1 MNNNND
7 WNFGDGFPSI
17 EIDADYWKGLTLKEK
32 GQYLLRL
39 IFQEKDLG
47 NRIQMMNYILGNS
60 AKIGRTFIKNPEAK
74 EYLDIL
80 ENSANL
86 ISVSAALGNIFKQKQ
101 KFRST
106 KNNDIA
112 KLMGLPN
119 GNYVSETH
127 LDITHAM
134 AEAFVDMSD
143 YHKDKYTIT
152 LDNIVTDD
160 GKKNNSNNNT
170 DQGDDTSYASI
181 SKTIKLAGTIDKD
194 NKWGI
199 IIKTTGGMF
208 EDEDTTS
215 STTCKLFYPVTG
227 MKMHPDDLE
236 EKIQKIMYE
245 LYIEKVDTRSNF
257 VKINGTRLEICKR
270 KEIDVEITNID
281 VKRITNTMRKVLSED
296 ARRGAVLVG
305 EPGVGKTICVHKLT
319 NQFRDKLVFWV
330 SPDSINSTM
339 GIRQVFKIFSMF
351 PHSIVVFDDL
361 DSGPFT
367 SKDEIT
373 GEFISLLDG
382 TNNKDFKAFVL
393 ATVNDPSKLHSS
405 LVRPER
411 FDELIHVKTPQ
422 TAEEVINIIFVK
434 AELRG
439 YYPIEQFDN
448 DPDMMEEDDVNGKIM
463 FKSDD
468 PELIALAG
476 KIIEAKF
483 TQAMVAGLI
492 NDAHYMI
499 EDNELSVN
507 GLAVAVT
514 ERLNSIDASNMVAKK
529 GRLSI
534 DTEALSDEANAN
546 LAKKN
551 TKM

>member
-86 ISVSAALGNIFKQKQ
+86 ISVSAALGNILKQKQ

-170 DQGDDTSYASI
+170 DQGDDTSYVSI

-439 YYPIEQFDN
+439 YYPIEQFDD

-468 PELIALAG
+468 PELITLAG